1 MSNDPSSS
9 PSRSTTFRLRVW
21 TRFLAPV
28 AEVWRIKTEGPSL
41 RGEFPAWLP
50 FRVDDEAALERAF
63 SACEPCEVRGS
74 LGLGIPW
81 PLRLEA
87 VEPGVR
93 YRDSSQNALYR
104 RFEHEHI
111 FEPTRDGCRYIDD
124 VIFEPAL
131 PAAKALALSTLWLFQ
146 GRHRRAARLLPV
158 DPQSVGTGVLRVLV
172 EELED

>member
-1 MSNDPSSS
+1 MSS
-9 PSRSTTFRLRVW
+9 PSARTTFRLRVW
-21 TRFLAPV
+21 TRFLVPAD
-28 AEVWRIKTEGPSL
+28 EVWRIKTRGESL
-41 RGEFPAWLP
+41 RAEFPAWLP
-50 FRVDDEAALERAF
+50 FSVGDEAALERAF
-63 SACEPCEVRGS
+63 QACEPCEVTGS

-81 PLRLEA
+81 PVRLEA

-93 YRDSSQNALYR
+93 YRYSSQNLLYR

-111 FEPTRDGCRYIDD
+111 FEPTLDGCRYIDD

-158 DPQSVGTGVLRVLV
+158 DEQSVATGVLRVLV